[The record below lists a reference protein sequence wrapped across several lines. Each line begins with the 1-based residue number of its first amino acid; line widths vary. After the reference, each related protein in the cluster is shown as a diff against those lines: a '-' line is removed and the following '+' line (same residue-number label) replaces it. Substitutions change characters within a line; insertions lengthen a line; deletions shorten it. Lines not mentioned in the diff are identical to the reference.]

1 MRIESKTSS
10 NEKASKL
17 TKRKSPKD
25 ATTLPYNNI
34 HISTN
39 FYQQTNVKPQLI
51 LIHHSMPAHSEKKPI
66 DDEKWEFSIK
76 NMSFTTLSST
86 FQGSRLHS
94 MCMLVVLRDK
104 QRIINDLLDH
114 QLSSRPSSFLPQDS
128 LFALLAGSTGSPGEH
143 GLPGGSTG
151 EEFLW
156 FHGCRMTWC
165 ISMVNNKALCMLR
178 CRD

>member
-143 GLPGGSTG
+143 GLPGGSIG

-156 FHGCRMTWC
+156 FHGCRMT
-165 ISMVNNKALCMLR
+165 
-178 CRD
+178 